1 MRDIHISHPLSMPS
15 VIKIALIAVLLSGA
29 SFVHAQMPEWK
40 YFRDREGNSYYLDRM
55 GKIRIAKTPGFRY
68 RPVSALGIDYYLEY
82 GITLIKEH
90 RIIEGL
96 SLLKSILALPADNN
110 RIYTAQAKASEVIN
124 SLKKTH
130 GTRYSALNESA
141 SLVLIRQNAS
151 VDLLNDRM
159 FYFIR
164 LPASMEVVRVKERAG
179 VDYRYTGLLLGI
191 WKPYE
196 GPQTDSKG
204 GYDLLLAVDSEKF
217 SVRLKDLGQA
227 AARWKDILGRD
238 DFRREKLSESES
250 GVIYQLLGTGAQKFS
265 GAEGIF
271 VNGNFS
277 HCVRLISSEANYRAD
292 RGIIIKIINSF
303 KTVSQAY

>member
-1 MRDIHISHPLSMPS
+1 MHSAKKIIFLS
-15 VIKIALIAVLLSGA
+15 VLLLIASA
-29 SFVHAQMPEWK
+29 VHSQLPEWK
-40 YFRDREGNSYYLDRM
+40 YFRDREGNSYYLDRA
-55 GKIRIAKTPGFRY
+55 GKIRIANTPGFRY

-96 SLLKSILALPADNN
+96 SLLKSILALPVESN
-110 RIYTAQAKASEVIN
+110 RVYTAQAKASEAVN
-124 SLKKTH
+124 SLKKAH
-130 GTRYSALNESA
+130 GTRYAALNESA

-159 FYFIR
+159 CYFIR
-164 LPASMEVVRVKERAG
+164 LPASVEVVRVRERAG
-179 VDYRYTGLLLGI
+179 VNYRYTGLLLGI

-196 GPQTDSKG
+196 GPQTESHG
-204 GYDLLLAVDSEKF
+204 RYDLLLAVDSEKF
-217 SVRLKDLGQA
+217 SVRVRDLDQA
-227 AARWKDILGRD
+227 AARWKDVLGRD

-250 GVIYQLLGTGAQKFS
+250 GVIYRLLGNGAPKYS

-277 HCVRLISSEANYRAD
+277 HCVRLISSETNYRAD
-292 RGIIIKIINSF
+292 RGIINNIMNSF
-303 KTVSQAY
+303 KAVSKAY